1 MYDATIFIHVGQPK
15 AFQAEPNYAWRVQ
28 PTQPYEKDGPLCV
41 ELDWPDPIRQQ
52 LFGEHT
58 SRFEHYLFGLGA
70 KCAFAHFLFPE
81 ALVPICHEAPQA
93 VVRLSEKCMHW
104 SVKGFGV
111 C

>member
-1 MYDATIFIHVGQPK
+1 MYDAAVFIHIRQPK
-15 AFQAEPNYAWRVQ
+15 TLQAEPNNPWRVH
-28 PTQPYEKDGPLCV
+28 PTQPREKAGPLCI
-41 ELDWPDPIRQQ
+41 ELDWPDPIRRY
-52 LFGEHT
+52 LFREHT
-58 SRFEHYLFGLGA
+58 PRLEKYLFGLGA

-104 SVKGFGV
+104 SVDGFGV